1 MLRTAVRTA
10 LRRPVASTS
19 SSSVRLQ
26 TTAAQKRALNKQQ
39 LAGQKEGAGAGAA
52 SSGPKLDPPVATP
65 SSDGGSGGGGGM
77 VVMGAL
83 LLAGGGG
90 GYMYTNELGPFAP
103 EMEIAKDSSSPSPT
117 TTKEIPAEKPA
128 APAVKE
134 AKKEESAAPVEEKKV
149 EEVAVVEKE
158 EAPAVEVSRGVTT
171 ISLPPPGTRPA
182 SEPVPEVSHPTTGH
196 RVSMAPGKPASSEKI
211 ESSVEQAARELR
223 SSEDEAADETLK
235 KAHKALR
242 ANLDESLLKDLDTL
256 SATELKIR
264 VVQLAAEMKE
274 RTKWEAVRL
283 KEFLSMKEKETS
295 DKYMELLQKQ
305 RIEFESLLARRML
318 EQEDAI
324 SRQATAVLQQKE
336 NAIQSVV
343 NAAAEAQQA
352 EHEADLKSTEER
364 LGREIK
370 AKYETEYSTKLANEK
385 AEFVQELQGKVSQME
400 EMSQKLQNLESALK
414 ESNTFKSG
422 SLHAHRV
429 SAAALALAKK
439 MESSKG
445 AAEELAALRVAA
457 GCESVIGAA
466 VKVLPD
472 SVKTGVPTLSELQAK
487 FDTVYKK
494 SRQASLVPEGWSGLE
509 GQLMG
514 MAFSTLKLSPSP
526 DDPVPEED
534 KDGADYVLARAQRHV
549 QLGEL
554 DRAVELLDKLKGQA
568 AFTASD
574 WKKDASDRIAVEKAL
589 KVINL
594 ECSLL
599 NQSMG
604 SGSGDE

>member
-10 LRRPVASTS
+10 LRRPVASTT

-39 LAGQKEGAGAGAA
+39 LAGQKEGAGAA
-52 SSGPKLDPPVATP
+52 PKPDPPAAAP
-65 SSDGGSGGGGGM
+65 PSDGGSGGGGGM

-83 LLAGGGG
+83 LLAGAGG

-103 EMEIAKDSSSPSPT
+103 ETESAKASPSPSPAA
-117 TTKEIPAEKPA
+117 TKETPAEKPA
-128 APAVKE
+128 DPVVEE
-134 AKKEESAAPVEEKKV
+134 AEKEESAAPVEEKKV

-182 SEPVPEVSHPTTGH
+182 SEPVPEVLHPAAGH
-196 RVSMAPGKPASSEKI
+196 RVSMAPGKPVPSEKI

-235 KAHKALR
+235 KAHQALR

-318 EQEDAI
+318 EQEDAL
-324 SRQATAVLQQKE
+324 SRQATAALQQKE

-352 EHEADLKSTEER
+352 EHEADLKSMEER
-364 LGREIK
+364 LGREIN

-385 AEFVQELQGKVSQME
+385 AEYVQELQGKVSQME
-400 EMSQKLQNLESALK
+400 EMSQKLQKLESALK

-422 SLHAHRV
+422 SLRAHRV

-445 AAEELAALRVAA
+445 AAEELAALRAAA
-457 GCESVIGAA
+457 GGESVIGAA

-472 SVKTGVPTLSELQAK
+472 AVKTGVPTLSELQAK

-534 KDGADYVLARAQRHV
+534 KAGADYVLARAQRHV

>member
-10 LRRPVASTS
+10 LRRPVAST

-39 LAGQKEGAGAGAA
+39 LAGQKDGAGAA
-52 SSGPKLDPPVATP
+52 GSKMPAPDAGGSAAAS
-65 SSDGGSGGGGGM
+65 SSDAGGGGGGGM
-77 VVMGAL
+77 AIMGAL
-83 LLAGGGG
+83 LLAGAGG
-90 GYMYTNELGPFAP
+90 GYMYTNEVGPFAP
-103 EMEIAKDSSSPSPT
+103 E
-117 TTKEIPAEKPA
+117 TTKEPAAKLTKETPAEKPI
-128 APAVKE
+128 APAVE
-134 AKKEESAAPVEEKKV
+134 EVKKEETVTVVEEKKV
-149 EEVAVVEKE
+149 EEEAVVEEE
-158 EAPAVEVSRGVTT
+158 EAAVVVEEKSRGVTT

-182 SEPVPEVSHPTTGH
+182 SEPVPEISHPTKGH
-196 RVSMAPGKPASSEKI
+196 RVSMAPGKPASVEKI

-223 SSEDEAADETLK
+223 STEDEAADETLK
-235 KAHKALR
+235 KAHQALR
-242 ANLDESLLKDLDTL
+242 ANLDESLLKDLDSL

-318 EQEDAI
+318 EQEDAL
-324 SRQATAVLQQKE
+324 SRQATAALQQKE
-336 NAIQSVV
+336 SQIQAVV

-364 LGREIK
+364 LEREVN

-385 AEFVQELQGKVSQME
+385 AEFVQELQSKVSQME
-400 EMSQKLQNLESALK
+400 EMSQKLRKLESALK

-422 SLHAHRV
+422 SLRAHRV

-445 AAEELAALRVAA
+445 AAEELAALKAA
-457 GCESVIGAA
+457 ASDESVIGAA

-472 SVKTGVPTLSELQAK
+472 AVKTGVPTLSELQAK
-487 FDTVYKK
+487 FDTVHKK
-494 SRQASLVPEGWSGLE
+494 SRQAALVPEGWSGLE

-534 KDGADYVLARAQRHV
+534 KDGPDYVLARAQRHV

-554 DRAVELLDKLKGQA
+554 DRAVEQLDKLKGQA

-589 KVINL
+589 KVINM

-599 NQSMG
+599 NQSM
-604 SGSGDE
+604 SGEGDDE